1 MLHKPVWTGIDID
14 HHSVKAVVLKQNK
27 TQLILSAYA
36 EVPFFPE
43 NETGPSSAGRPVE
56 DSVYGDALLSAL
68 RQLRTLLPKRTGR
81 CVLSMSDQDV
91 IQREIT
97 VESHWEEDLTGLLIQ
112 ELARALALDPE
123 VLSLDYYL
131 LSGAEGEEQDMRY
144 RVFAARKVRVE
155 TISGQAK
162 AAGFHPTVME
172 LQGRALLWLLKYLA
186 ESRAVPATK
195 HPALVYLHERGWELV
210 ANHRHP
216 EPFHRHVAEGAT
228 SETIFRNLPHH
239 LAAAGEDGQT
249 ECSPLWFAG
258 PGQIAETLSESV
270 SPGGRSVSRLTPAQ
284 LFPFQSPA
292 TLVQL
297 PEDGRW
303 CRAAALAIRG
313 ALAC

>member
-1 MLHKPVWTGIDID
+1 M
-14 HHSVKAVVLKQNK
+14 
-27 TQLILSAYA
+27 
-36 EVPFFPE
+36 
-43 NETGPSSAGRPVE
+43 
-56 DSVYGDALLSAL
+56 SAL

-81 CVLSMSDQDV
+81 CVLSIPDQDV

-97 VESHWEEDLTGLLIQ
+97 VESHWEDDLTGLLTQ
-112 ELARALALDPE
+112 ELARALALDPQL
-123 VLSLDYYL
+123 LSLDYYSL
-131 LSGAEGEEQDMRY
+131 PGAEGEKSETHF
-144 RVFAARKVRVE
+144 RVFAARKVCVE

-162 AAGFHPTVME
+162 AAGFRPTVVE

-186 ESRAVPATK
+186 ELLAIPATK
-195 HPALVYLHERGWELV
+195 HPALVYLHDGGWELV

-216 EPFHRHVAEGAT
+216 EPFHRHVAEGAA
-228 SETIFRNLPHH
+228 SEAIFRNLPHH
-239 LAAAGEDGQT
+239 LAAAGGDGQA
-249 ECSPLWFAG
+249 ERSPLWFAG
-258 PGQIAETLSESV
+258 PGQIAETVSESV